1 MSLFQCQFI
10 CVLKGYSCNFLRYN
24 ESSHNCIWGKVS
36 WKGGEGGL
44 MVKYSMFTLQTDCG
58 HVGYSGEGG
67 VEISVEESPQK
78 CHSYRRNLTLSL
90 ASFSYFTMGRE
101 TLDDQAESLVRV
113 RCEGLCLQEG
123 YHQCNFYH
131 FEETNHTCTW
141 GKVISFYSES

>member
-1 MSLFQCQFI
+1 M
-10 CVLKGYSCNFLRYN
+10 
-24 ESSHNCIWGKVS
+24 
-36 WKGGEGGL
+36 
-44 MVKYSMFTLQTDCG
+44 
-58 HVGYSGEGG
+58 
-67 VEISVEESPQK
+67 EISVEESPSK

-141 GKVISFYSES
+141 GKVISLNIQNHDISWYFLIFPVVL